1 MSVLGDSA
9 SCSAGANP
17 LAQMNKYMSADRSLQ
32 REHQVSGSGSQGSS
46 LRGTEFRNMSEQD
59 RQLYQSMHQGGRQD
73 AFRFEEFRKDV
84 PMFEHTGHSINSRQ
98 DRNWGAE
105 FASKQQQGSMNGI
118 GKNGWAS
125 EFSRS
130 GSPAQLPSG
139 STIGSS
145 MSSMPMASIG
155 HPGFGLSMGMERP
168 YMMGSQFAA
177 SQVAAPVDQQ
187 QSTEQQQGTVEA
199 AKWEEEFKKMER
211 HASPQAKSESS
222 TQGEGLEGSATA
234 SAEASTFDQHPEG
247 IIDMDNLENP
257 EQLDQMFGNNF
268 PPNWDEM
275 WDNIND
281 PENAAASVRG
291 ENFRAASGLYDFA
304 KDNEFANEDDP
315 FAMGVYMMDNGAKLS
330 CAALCFEEAVKRDPS
345 HVEAWARLGDA
356 QAQNEVE
363 DPAIVALE
371 RAVSLNPRHDRALLN
386 LAISYTNEGY
396 DAAASQI
403 LEKWIAAKYP
413 DIAELVPG
421 VPSPT
426 REQLHERVRKMFLT
440 AAQRSPSQGMDP
452 DVQVGLGVLCYRE
465 DDYEKAI
472 DCFRS
477 ALSIRPNDASLWN
490 RLGAT
495 LANASHSEEAIDAYY
510 KALELR
516 PSFVRARYNLA
527 VSCIN
532 IGCYREAA
540 ENILSAI
547 SLHDAEDG
555 DVIDFNRSSNLI
567 DTLRRV
573 FFAMDRR
580 DLLAKLSPGAKLSDF
595 RGDFKF

>member
-1 MSVLGDSA
+1 
-9 SCSAGANP
+9 
-17 LAQMNKYMSADRSLQ
+17 
-32 REHQVSGSGSQGSS
+32 
-46 LRGTEFRNMSEQD
+46 
-59 RQLYQSMHQGGRQD
+59 
-73 AFRFEEFRKDV
+73 
-84 PMFEHTGHSINSRQ
+84 
-98 DRNWGAE
+98 
-105 FASKQQQGSMNGI
+105 
-118 GKNGWAS
+118 
-125 EFSRS
+125 
-130 GSPAQLPSG
+130 
-139 STIGSS
+139 
-145 MSSMPMASIG
+145 
-155 HPGFGLSMGMERP
+155 
-168 YMMGSQFAA
+168 
-177 SQVAAPVDQQ
+177 
-187 QSTEQQQGTVEA
+187 
-199 AKWEEEFKKMER
+199 
-211 HASPQAKSESS
+211 
-222 TQGEGLEGSATA
+222 
-234 SAEASTFDQHPEG
+234 
-247 IIDMDNLENP
+247 
-257 EQLDQMFGNNF
+257 
-268 PPNWDEM
+268 
-275 WDNIND
+275 
-281 PENAAASVRG
+281 
-291 ENFRAASGLYDFA
+291 
-304 KDNEFANEDDP
+304 
-315 FAMGVYMMDNGAKLS
+315 
-330 CAALCFEEAVKRDPS
+330 
-345 HVEAWARLGDA
+345 
-356 QAQNEVE
+356 
-363 DPAIVALE
+363 
-371 RAVSLNPRHDRALLN
+371 LNPRHDRALLN

-426 REQLHERVRKMFLT
+426 REQLHDRVRKMFLT
-440 AAQRSPSQGMDP
+440 AAQRTPSQGMDP

-532 IGCYREAA
+532 IGCYRESA
-540 ENILSAI
+540 ENILGAI
-547 SLHDAEDG
+547 SLHYAEDG
-555 DVIDFNRSSNLI
+555 DVIDFNRSNNLI